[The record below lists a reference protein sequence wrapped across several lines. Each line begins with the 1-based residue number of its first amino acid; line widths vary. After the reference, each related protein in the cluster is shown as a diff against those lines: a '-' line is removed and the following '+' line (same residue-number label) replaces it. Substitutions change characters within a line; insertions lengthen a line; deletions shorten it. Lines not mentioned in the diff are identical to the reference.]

1 MAIEKHINS
10 RLALKI
16 DTFEAWQNSTLPL
29 LKGELAIAT
38 VAATAGT
45 GLTEPVCM
53 IKVGE
58 DGVKTFKDI
67 EWNFYAKAS
76 DVLACCKS
84 EASLKAFVNNVI
96 AEAGI
101 ASSEAM
107 EALAG
112 RVTTAE
118 NDIKTLK
125 GDENTAG
132 SVAKAIKDAIDALD
146 LTNELAKKVD
156 KEDGKSLVADT
167 EIARLAGVTNYDDT
181 QVKADI
187 AKKADAE
194 SMTTELGKKVDKV
207 EGYSLVSDTEIA
219 RLAAMKDGA
228 NKVEAS
234 ETNGNIKIDGVET
247 VIYTHP
253 EKHAIADVTGLQD
266 ALDGKQAAGDYATK
280 TEAKGYA
287 DAKDGAIQEAKQA
300 GLDAASALETY
311 KGEMVTALAGKQD
324 VIPENTYDA
333 YGAAAQALEDA
344 KKYADENDAD
354 TQYGIEY
361 DSATKKIKL
370 VSDTSKT
377 EIDATDFIKDG
388 MIESVALSEDGLN
401 LVITWNTDSDKGENN
416 VTTIPLTG
424 LVDIYT
430 GVDGTTVTVSV
441 SSDDK
446 ISAEVKTGSLK
457 DGHIASDAAIAK
469 GKLAADVQA
478 SLGKADTALQEHQ
491 DISHLAT
498 TEALNGAKD
507 ELSAAIA
514 TAKEEAIAEA
524 SSQDAVILSE
534 SQKYSDGINTALDA
548 RLQVL
553 EGIDHDA
560 YVAADTELKN
570 ELQGKIDAI
579 DNHSHENKTLLDSI
593 TDEKVAAWDGA
604 LEAAKIDASNK
615 DVVVLSEAQ
624 KYADGLASNYA
635 TAEQGAKADTALQTI
650 TTTENGGLKVTNNNQ
665 IDIDDAIVFI
675 LDCGD
680 ATA

>member
-1 MAIEKHINS
+1 MAIEKIISTRVLN
-10 RLALKI
+10 KI
-16 DTFEAWQNSTLPL
+16 DTLENWNKSTL
-29 LKGELAIAT
+29 KIKQGEICLAT
-38 VAATAGT
+38 VAASAGT
-45 GLTEPVCM
+45 GLTEPVVM
-53 IKVGE
+53 AKIGNSE
-58 DGVKTFKDI
+58 EKTFA
-67 EWNFYAKAS
+67 ELPWSFYAKAS
-76 DVLACCKS
+76 DVLSACKS
-84 EASLKAFVNNVI
+84 EEGLKTFINNVI

-101 ASSEAM
+101 ATSEAM
-107 EALAG
+107 EALSG
-112 RVTTAE
+112 RVTKLE
-118 NDIKTLK
+118 

-146 LTNELAKKVD
+146 
-156 KEDGKSLVADT
+156 
-167 EIARLAGVTNYDDT
+167 
-181 QVKADI
+181 
-187 AKKADAE
+187 
-194 SMTTELGKKVDKV
+194 
-207 EGYSLVSDTEIA
+207 YS
-219 RLAAMKDGA
+219 
-228 NKVEAS
+228 KVEAS

-247 VIYTHP
+247 VVYTHP
-253 EKHAIADVTGLQD
+253 EKHAIADVDGLQD

-300 GLDAASALETY
+300 GLDAVSALETY

-361 DSATKKIKL
+361 DSVTKKIKL

-498 TEALNGAKD
+498 TEALNGVDTKFANYTNTTD
-507 ELSAAIA
+507 MNAALELKADK
-514 TAKEEAIAEA
+514 T
-524 SSQDAVILSE
+524 Q
-534 SQKYSDGINTALDA
+534 
-548 RLQVL
+548 
-553 EGIDHDA
+553 
-560 YVAADTELKN
+560 VAAD
-570 ELQGKIDAI
+570 I
-579 DNHSHENKTLLDSI
+579 
-593 TDEKVAAWDGA
+593 
-604 LEAAKIDASNK
+604 EAAKTEASNQSA
-615 DVVVLSEAQ
+615 VVLSEAQ
-624 KYADGLASNYA
+624 KYTDAEVAKDRERLTLLEAIEHNDYVKKADAPGYDDILTKTDAQGLYQAKGEYAS
-635 TAEQGAKADTALQTI
+635 AEQGAKADSALQSI

-665 IDIDDAIVFI
+665 IDIDDTIVFI
-675 LDCGD
+675 LDCGN
-680 ATA
+680 ATV

>member
-1 MAIEKHINS
+1 MAIEKTLNTRVKLRYDSHENWMTNDPV
-10 RLALKI
+10 LYAGEVAL
-16 DTFEAWQNSTLPL
+16 STVSV
-29 LKGELAIAT
+29 KQEGT
-38 VAATAGT
+38 VNFVPSV
-45 GLTEPVCM
+45 L
-53 IKVGE
+53 IKVG
-58 DGVKTFKDI
+58 DGTHKYSELDFA
-67 EWNFYAKAS
+67 FAKSA
-76 DVLACCKS
+76 DVISAAKS
-84 EASLKAFVNNVI
+84 EASLKTFINNVI

-107 EALAG
+107 EALSG
-112 RVTTAE
+112 RVTTVE
-118 NDIKTLK
+118 GDIATLN

-146 LTNELAKKVD
+146 Y
-156 KEDGKSLVADT
+156 S
-167 EIARLAGVTNYDDT
+167 
-181 QVKADI
+181 
-187 AKKADAE
+187 
-194 SMTTELGKKVDKV
+194 KV
-207 EGYSLVSDTEIA
+207 ES
-219 RLAAMKDGA
+219 
-228 NKVEAS
+228 S

-247 VIYTHP
+247 VVYTHP
-253 EKHAIADVTGLQD
+253 EKHAIADVDGLQD
-266 ALDGKQAAGDYATK
+266 ALDGKQTAGDYATK
-280 TEAKGYA
+280 TEAQGYA
-287 DAKDGAIQEAKQA
+287 DAKDDAIAAAKKA
-300 GLDAASALETY
+300 GDDAASALEAY
-311 KGEMVTALAGKQD
+311 KGEMTTALAGKQD
-324 VIPENTYDA
+324 TIPENAYDA

-361 DSATKKIKL
+361 DSVNKKIKL

-498 TEALNGAKD
+498 TEALNGVDAKFANYTNTTD
-507 ELSAAIA
+507 MNAALELKADK
-514 TAKEEAIAEA
+514 T
-524 SSQDAVILSE
+524 Q
-534 SQKYSDGINTALDA
+534 
-548 RLQVL
+548 
-553 EGIDHDA
+553 
-560 YVAADTELKN
+560 VAAD
-570 ELQGKIDAI
+570 I
-579 DNHSHENKTLLDSI
+579 
-593 TDEKVAAWDGA
+593 
-604 LEAAKIDASNK
+604 EAAKTEAANQSA
-615 DVVVLSEAQ
+615 VVLSEAQ
-624 KYADGLASNYA
+624 KYADQAKADAIADAAEKYETKGTAQGIVDALDLANTYQAKGEYA
-635 TAEQGAKADTALQTI
+635 SAEQGAKADSALQNI

-665 IDIDDAIVFI
+665 IDIDDSIVFV
-675 LDCGD
+675 LDCGN
-680 ATA
+680 ATV